1 MAWVIDF
8 SRKGKA
14 ISNERTRKMPIYEFK
29 CLKCNE
35 FFELL
40 VMNKDEEVALSC
52 PKCSSEEFERVLSS
66 TSFAMRE
73 GGNKQS
79 NAASQTRNCSS
90 GSCTTYTI
98 PGPNG

>member
-1 MAWVIDF
+1 
-8 SRKGKA
+8 
-14 ISNERTRKMPIYEFK
+14 MPIYEFK

-40 VMNKDEEVALSC
+40 VMHKEDEVALSC
-52 PKCSSEEFERVLSS
+52 PKCKSEDFERVLSS
-66 TSFAMRE
+66 TSIAMGA
-73 GGNKQS
+73 GGGQKS
-79 NAASQTRNCSS
+79 GMTSQTRNCSS

>member
-1 MAWVIDF
+1 
-8 SRKGKA
+8 
-14 ISNERTRKMPIYEFK
+14 MPLYEFK

-40 VMNKDEEVALSC
+40 VMKKGEEVEMQC
-52 PKCSSEEFERVLSS
+52 PKCNSSEFERVLSK
-66 TSFAMRE
+66 TSYAMGADAQ
-73 GGNKQS
+73 GGQGPS
-79 NAASQTRNCSS
+79 AQTRTCST

>member
-1 MAWVIDF
+1 
-8 SRKGKA
+8 
-14 ISNERTRKMPIYEFK
+14 MPIYEFK

-40 VMNKDEEVALSC
+40 VMNKEDQVDLSC
-52 PKCSSEEFERVLSS
+52 PKCASETFERVLSS
-66 TSFAMRE
+66 ASFAM
-73 GGNKQS
+73 GAGSGKQ
-79 NAASQTRNCSS
+79 NGATSQTRSCSS